1 MLNGMT
7 RADIR
12 DRLSNWGCWPEILK
26 RLLRDKEVAKKWL
39 DEDGGEKARELL
51 KEIDTEIDLLLAQRA
66 TMSKLVAQLPGDE
79 QHILVLHYEQ
89 KCSWV
94 QIGMRLNCD
103 ERTARRIETRAVD
116 RIAKLMDA

>member
-1 MLNGMT
+1 MLNDMT

-12 DRLSNWGCWPEILK
+12 DMLSNWGCWPEILK
-26 RLLRDKEVAKKWL
+26 RLLRDKEVARKWM
-39 DEDGGEKARELL
+39 DEDGGAKARELL
-51 KEIDTEIDLLLAQRA
+51 KEIEAEIDQLLARRA

-79 QHILVLHYEQ
+79 QYILALHYEQ

-94 QIGMRLNCD
+94 KIGIRLRCN